1 MPQDIAVGS
10 PVWVEV
16 PDLAWIDGVVT
27 SVNGN
32 EVEVDIRDEKKVT
45 TKLSKLHPRDREATS
60 GGVDDMTK
68 LSYLHE
74 PAVLYNLSIR
84 YGIKEIYTYCGNI
97 LIAINPF
104 QALSHLYDFKLMDSY
119 KGAQLGDL
127 SPHVFAITD
136 VAYRAMMNEGKSN
149 SILVS
154 GESGAG
160 KTETTKLI
168 MRYLA
173 YLGGNARAEGQTVER
188 KVLESNPV
196 LEAFGN
202 AKTVR
207 NNNSSRFG
215 KFVEIQFDR
224 YGQISGAAIRTYL
237 LEKSRVCQISDPE
250 RNYHCFYLLCAAPPE
265 EIERYKLGDPTTFH
279 YLNQSSCYDLVGV
292 DDARD
297 YLKTKKAMDIVGMS
311 KDEQD
316 AIFRIV
322 AAILHLGNIAFAKGE
337 EGDSSMLENDKAKFH
352 LQMTAD
358 LLMCDIEALETT
370 LCKRNVVT
378 PEEVIKK
385 SLDPNAATI
394 NRDGLAKTLYSHLFD
409 WLVKKINISIGQDP
423 DSKCLI
429 GVLDIYG
436 FESFKTSSFEQ
447 FCINFTNEKLQ
458 QHFNQHVFKMEQAL
472 YKEEEIDWSYIDFV
486 DNQDVLDLI
495 EKKPGG
501 IIALLDETCMFPKAT
516 HETFAQKLYQT
527 FKDHKRF
534 VKPKLARTE
543 FTIVHYA
550 GEVQYQ
556 CDLFLDKNKDYVVP
570 EHQELLSSSKCS
582 FVTTLFSPLS
592 EETHKPG
599 KFSSIGSRFKL
610 QLQKLMDTLNSTE
623 PHYIRCIKPNSDL
636 KPEVFENVNVLQQL
650 RSGGV
655 LEAIRVKCE
664 GYPTNR
670 TFSEFINRFAI
681 LAPEVLK
688 EFVEENVAC
697 KSIMEKMGLSG
708 YQIGKTKIFLRAGQ
722 MAELD
727 AHKGKALGE
736 SAKAI
741 QKKVRTCLSRRHYVD
756 IRTASICIQTVL
768 RGILAC
774 ESLKKMASAV
784 KIQKSFRRKDA
795 SKKYMDIR
803 SSAIVLQTGVRAMLA
818 RDEFKTRIQN
828 HSATI
833 IQTGVRAMLARD
845 EFKTRIQNHSAT
857 IIQASTEEEKDGG
870 LQEEKE
876 GGQEEEKGGEEDEEK
891 GGGQEEKDGGKV
903 EERDGG
909 KEEENKEEKEVE
921 ELKNK
926 EPEKQSTVD
935 IQEKAEL
942 LDSPPA
948 EQNEGDKTNASPN
961 EEQEVTEKEIESCPI
976 VAETSSPI
984 VAERS
989 SPIVAERSSPTVAE
1003 RSSPTV
1009 AERSSSIVAERS
1021 SSIVA
1026 EIPSSIVEEIPS
1038 SIVAE
1043 RSSPIVAE
1051 ILSPI
1056 VAERSSSIVA
1066 ERSSSIVAEIP
1077 SPIVAERSS
1086 SIVTEIPSPIVA
1098 ERSSSIVAE
1107 ISSPIVAEISS
1118 PIVVERSSPI
1128 VVERSS
1134 PIQDSL
1140 KAENLPSEVE
1150 KLKAL
1155 LMEEKKRADEYER
1168 KHAEAQELSELRR
1181 KKLEETEKKVYQLQD
1196 SLNRLVFSMTEQ
1208 FSQLKTILQSSSNS
1222 ASASPPI
1229 ARVDYFDNSDNSDDA
1244 SSNGSDFIFP
1254 ASGRASADKST
1265 PPAKARHA
1273 LVKDA
1278 TATEVTGMADSD
1290 KEGAFDDY
1298 F

>member
-1 MPQDIAVGS
+1 MPQEIGVGS

-16 PDLAWIDGVVT
+16 PELAWTDGVVT

-32 EVEVDIRDEKKVT
+32 EVEVEIRNEKKVT
-45 TKLSKLHPRDREATS
+45 TKLSKLHPRDMEAPA

-74 PAVLYNLSIR
+74 PAVLYNLAIR
-84 YGIKEIYTYCGNI
+84 YGIQEIYTYCGNI

-104 QALSHLYDFKLMDSY
+104 QALSHLYDQKLMDSY

-127 SPHVFAITD
+127 KPHVFAITD
-136 VAYRAMMNEGKSN
+136 VAYRAMINECKSN

-173 YLGGNARAEGQTVER
+173 YLGGHTSAEGQTVER

-224 YGQISGAAIRTYL
+224 RGQISGAAIRTYL

-279 YLNQSSCYDLVGV
+279 YLNQSSCYQLVGV
-292 DDARD
+292 DDAQD
-297 YLKTKKAMDIVGMS
+297 YLKTKKAMDIVGMTES
-311 KDEQD
+311 EQE

-322 AAILHLGNIAFAKGE
+322 AAILHLGNIAFAKE
-337 EGDSSMLENDKAKFH
+337 EEEDSSVLEDDKAKFH

-358 LLMCDIEALETT
+358 LLMCDLEALESA

-385 SLDPNAATI
+385 SLDPHGAAVS
-394 NRDGLAKTLYSHLFD
+394 RDGLAKTLYSRLFD
-409 WLVKKINISIGQDP
+409 WLVKKINVSIGQDT

-472 YKEEEIDWSYIDFV
+472 YKEEEIDWSYIEFV

-501 IIALLDETCMFPKAT
+501 IIALLDETCMFPKST

-527 FKDHKRF
+527 FMTHKRF

-570 EHQELLSSSKCS
+570 EHQEMLSASKCS
-582 FVTTLFSPLS
+582 FVTTLFPPLND
-592 EETHKPG
+592 ETPKLG

-610 QLQKLMDTLNSTE
+610 QLQQLMDTLNYTE

-636 KPEVFENVNVLQQL
+636 RPEVFENVNVLQQL

-670 TFSEFINRFAI
+670 TFSEFITRFAI
-681 LAPEVLK
+681 LAPEVLDGI
-688 EFVEENVAC
+688 VEENVAC

-708 YQIGKTKIFLRAGQ
+708 YQIGKTKIFLRAGH

-727 AHKGKALGE
+727 AHKGKVLGE

-741 QKKVRTCLSRRHYVD
+741 QKKVRSCLSRKHYVD
-756 IRTASICIQTVL
+756 IRTASICIQTAV

-774 ESLKKMASAV
+774 ESVIFKRKIASAV

-795 SKKYMDIR
+795 SKKYMDIK
-803 SSAIVLQTGVRAMLA
+803 SSAIILQTGVRAMVA
-818 RDEFKTRIQN
+818 RNEFETRKQN
-828 HSATI
+828 HAAATI
-833 IQTGVRAMLARD
+833 QVCVPWLPVMSLKLGNKTMLQLLYRLLSSFCLMSKELSYYVYKFLTLNKSLRHIGDIIMLFHPIRRLKRYQSFHKAYYGRYCFTFLSFFSQNILPSLFWVSYMLSGPMPFKAPSFGKGV
-845 EFKTRIQNHSAT
+845 QNRTPS
-857 IIQASTEEEKDGG
+857 
-870 LQEEKE
+870 LPNL
-876 GGQEEEKGGEEDEEK
+876 KGPAP
-891 GGGQEEKDGGKV
+891 
-903 EERDGG
+903 RY
-909 KEEENKEEKEVE
+909 KEEKEA
-921 ELKNK
+921 LQNK
-926 EPEKQSTVD
+926 EAEKQSTVGVH
-935 IQEKAEL
+935 EKAEL
-942 LDSPPA
+942 LDSSPY
-948 EQNEGDKTNASPN
+948 EHNEGEKVNVSPD
-961 EEQEVTEKEIESCPI
+961 EEQEVTEKEIESCPM
-976 VAETSSPI
+976 
-984 VAERS
+984 
-989 SPIVAERSSPTVAE
+989 
-1003 RSSPTV
+1003 
-1009 AERSSSIVAERS
+1009 
-1021 SSIVA
+1021 
-1026 EIPSSIVEEIPS
+1026 
-1038 SIVAE
+1038 
-1043 RSSPIVAE
+1043 
-1051 ILSPI
+1051 
-1056 VAERSSSIVA
+1056 
-1066 ERSSSIVAEIP
+1066 
-1077 SPIVAERSS
+1077 
-1086 SIVTEIPSPIVA
+1086 
-1098 ERSSSIVAE
+1098 
-1107 ISSPIVAEISS
+1107 
-1118 PIVVERSSPI
+1118 VVERSI
-1128 VVERSS
+1128 
-1134 PIQDSL
+1134 PIQDAL

-1155 LMEEKKRADEYER
+1155 LMEEKRRADEYEK
-1168 KHAEAQELSELRR
+1168 KHAEEQELSELRR
-1181 KKLEETEKKVYQLQD
+1181 KKLEETEKKVCQLQD
-1196 SLNRLVFSMTEQ
+1196 SLNRLVFSMSEQ
-1208 FSQLKTILQSSSNS
+1208 FSQLKTFLQTSSNS
-1222 ASASPPI
+1222 ISASASASTSPPI
-1229 ARVDYFDNSDNSDDA
+1229 ARVDYFDNLDNSDDA
-1244 SSNGSDFIFP
+1244 SSNGSDFAFR
-1254 ASGRASADKST
+1254 ASGLASANNSY
-1265 PPAKARHA
+1265 PPAKDPHV

-1278 TATEVTGMADSD
+1278 TTADITGTADSD
-1290 KEGAFDDY
+1290 KDGAFDDY